1 MGQYSRKA
9 CKSSTKVLHSEK
21 GSRLT
26 VKKARISGTYCI
38 PIPENHGG
46 KYEREEEKKGKNVQH
61 ADDRGKK
68 KDKWKWNGEKLGI
81 IEG

>member
-1 MGQYSRKA
+1 MDCQWVAYKMGQYSRKA

-21 GSRLT
+21 GSRMT

-46 KYEREEEKKGKNVQH
+46 KYEREEKKGENVTKCG
-61 ADDRGKK
+61 RKRK
-68 KDKWKWNGEKLGI
+68 EKR
-81 IEG
+81 